1 MTYLDMLKEFF
12 VFCEGHRV
20 SGNAQLLFHTLLM
33 INNRCFWDEWFFR
46 TNNSLCGLMNI
57 GEKALINARNELKQ
71 YELIDFVTSK
81 KRGQSTKYSILYNTK
96 AGTNAVQTQYKGSTE
111 EVQTADII
119 RYKTETKTKKDIP
132 SGISQKSKRFVP
144 PTVDQV
150 REYCQ
155 ERGNT
160 VDPERF
166 VAFYS
171 SKGWMVGRNK
181 MKDWKA
187 SVRTW
192 ERNADK
198 SSQANSNSKSNG
210 WNGFEGRNYDSGF
223 YSSIEESLAGG
234 R

>member
-81 KRGQSTKYSILYNTK
+81 KRGQSTRYSILYNTK
-96 AGTNAVQTQYKGSTE
+96 AGTNAVQTQYKRSTE
-111 EVQTADII
+111 EVQTVDII

-132 SGISQKSKRFVP
+132 EGISQKSKRFVP

-155 ERGNT
+155 ERDNT

-192 ERNADK
+192 ERNNNQNQK
-198 SSQANSNSKSNG
+198 QSVNQENR
-210 WNGFEGRNYDSGF
+210 NGFHNFEQRDYDF
-223 YSSIEESLAGG
+223 VELEQRLAG
-234 R
+234 RHV